1 MLDVAHVDQKCL
13 SVRGSEIELKAI
25 CQLENFLAI
34 VQGHSKI
41 LLNAFQTIFI
51 TYEVSLRW

>member
-34 VQGHSKI
+34 VQGHSKSEQLDRI
-41 LLNAFQTIFI
+41 R
-51 TYEVSLRW
+51 YKR

>member
-1 MLDVAHVDQKCL
+1 MLDIAQVEQKCL
-13 SVRGSEIELKAI
+13 SVRGSEIELEAI

-41 LLNAFQTIFI
+41 L
-51 TYEVSLRW
+51 